1 MTGQYLKG
9 EICRLLPARRQ
20 SVNTDGEMIVV
31 VELSGHMPIVANLSR
46 LSEPKL
52 QELASML
59 GVKMYERH

>member
-1 MTGQYLKG
+1 
-9 EICRLLPARRQ
+9 
-20 SVNTDGEMIVV
+20 MIVV